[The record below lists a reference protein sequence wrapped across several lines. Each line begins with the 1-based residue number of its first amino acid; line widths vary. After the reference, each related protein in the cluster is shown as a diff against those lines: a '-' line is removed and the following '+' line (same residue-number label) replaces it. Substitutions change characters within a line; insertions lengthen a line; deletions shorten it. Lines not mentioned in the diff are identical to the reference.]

1 MTESTEFRQDEGRED
16 EDCPPPPIHAGA
28 HARDMRIV
36 NRKGLHA
43 RATAKFVQCVDRF
56 DAQVKVTRC
65 GETVGGDSIMG
76 ILMLGAGLGSTIT
89 VSALGAQ
96 AVEALDAL
104 ETLVANRFD
113 EDE

>member
-1 MTESTEFRQDEGRED
+1 M
-16 EDCPPPPIHAGA
+16 
-28 HARDMRIV
+28 
-36 NRKGLHA
+36 
-43 RATAKFVQCVDRF
+43 QCVERF

-89 VSALGAQ
+89 VTALGAQ
-96 AVEALDAL
+96 AQETLDAL
-104 ETLVANRFD
+104 EALVANRFD

>member
-1 MTESTEFRQDEGRED
+1 MTESAAEERDD
-16 EDCPPPPIHAGA
+16 DCPPPPQFAGA
-28 HARDMRIV
+28 RVREINIV

-56 DAQVKVTRC
+56 AAEIKVTRC

-76 ILMLGAGLGSTIT
+76 ILTLGAGMGTTIT
-89 VSALGAQ
+89 VSAVGDEAE
-96 AVEALDAL
+96 AALDAIA
-104 ETLVANRFD
+104 ELVAARFG

>member
-1 MTESTEFRQDEGRED
+1 MNGGDGPGYGED
-16 EDCPPPPIHAGA
+16 DCPPPPEFVGA
-28 HARDMRIV
+28 LAREIRIV

-56 DAQVKVTRC
+56 EAEVKVTRC

-76 ILMLGAGLGSTIT
+76 ILTLGAAIGSTIT
-89 VSALGAQ
+89 VSAKGTDAEAALNAI
-96 AVEALDAL
+96 EAL
-104 ETLVANRFD
+104 VASRFG

>member
-1 MTESTEFRQDEGRED
+1 MSEAMDPLED
-16 EDCPPPPIHAGA
+16 EDCPPAPVEAGM
-28 HARDMRIV
+28 RVREIRIV

-43 RATAKFVQCVDRF
+43 RATAKFVQCVDRY
-56 DAQVKVTRC
+56 DADVKVTRC

-89 VSALGAQ
+89 VTALGAQ
-96 AVEALDAL
+96 AAEALDAI
-104 ETLVANRFD
+104 EALVTNRFD